1 MPKMYITSFIDDD
14 VLYLGP
20 YIFADSRQE
29 ADDIAKSQ
37 NLNIEG
43 ELYQMLL
50 SDMNDFMKKRVIH

>member
-1 MPKMYITSFIDDD
+1 MPKIYITSFIDDD
-14 VLYLGP
+14 DLYFGP